1 MSTSNESHNY
11 IMIVQLLQIISSW
24 DRWTYTG
31 KIICNLSITLKHD
44 MLEINPNLPVAIK
57 KYWESSWMPIVPG
70 PTMSANTFTI
80 EKAPLIIPNPSPETV
95 KTCRKLLT
103 KFVT

>member
-1 MSTSNESHNY
+1 
-11 IMIVQLLQIISSW
+11 
-24 DRWTYTG
+24 
-31 KIICNLSITLKHD
+31 

-95 KTCRKLLT
+95 SNIIVIINFMNKKRLMS
-103 KFVT
+103 